1 MNLTQKWGYVLICL
15 RPYKYLRNEEKQNT
29 CETRKDICILSQG
42 SKNISNRKEKKTEG
56 GATNEPAQVT
66 ALDPW
71 HDHLSTS

>member
-1 MNLTQKWGYVLICL
+1 MICL

-42 SKNISNRKEKKTEG
+42 SKKMLATDKKKRHKG

-71 HDHLSTS
+71 HDHLSAS